1 MKKGARTRKGQ
12 AEFIG
17 WVLLIGFAVVIAA
30 FVGNWMLQ
38 RARETTESVIE
49 MTTKDMRCSDVSV
62 SVNCKEGN
70 AEIVNTG
77 YFTVKKLACYKN
89 TDYNLLK
96 FEIKPRESKPLNEI
110 DSCDSIVPIV
120 EVDKKEIGCSE
131 KQVEVKCE

>member
-1 MKKGARTRKGQ
+1 MKKVARTRKGQ

-17 WVLLIGFAVVIAA
+17 WVLLIGFAVVTAA

-49 MTTKDMRCSDVSV
+49 MTTKDMRCNDVSI

-77 YFTVKKLACYKN
+77 YFTIKKLACYKD
-89 TDYNLLK
+89 TDYNPLE
-96 FEIKPRESKPLNEI
+96 FVIKPRESKPLI
-110 DSCDSIVPIV
+110 DSCDSIVPII
-120 EVDKKEIGCSE
+120 EADEKEIGCSE